1 MYARSAA
8 CTALLVIAVVATAGC
23 SSAADGKAAQPTE
36 SIGGAPELYD
46 AAWRKG
52 CIDAWAEVILAHPH
66 DWDPGEEGTPEKC
79 RGQMDASTEMDL
91 YLFGKEKA
99 EDARMKLPPIDDG
112 ASLTA
117 GEATPKSNQP

>member
-8 CTALLVIAVVATAGC
+8 CTALLAVAVATAGC
-23 SSAADGKAAQPTE
+23 RSAADGEAAQPTE
-36 SIGGAPELYD
+36 SIWKAPELYD
-46 AAWRKG
+46 AAWRKA

-66 DWDPGEEGTPEKC
+66 DWSPGEEETPEKC
-79 RGQMDASTEMDL
+79 RGRMDASTEMDL

-99 EDARMKLPPIDDG
+99 EDERMKLLPIDDG

-117 GEATPKSNQP
+117 EEATPKSNQP